1 MINDEKYWVALNAC
15 YEIGPAKLKRLYN
28 YFSSMQKAWEAKDY
42 EWKKAG
48 LEEKTIIALRET
60 TLKIDPDEEMIRLK
74 KEGIKVLTIK
84 QKDFPLNLK
93 NIDRPPAIIYLKG
106 EIKKVDEI
114 ALAIVG
120 TRRMSLYGRQVTE
133 KISYD
138 LARSGMT
145 IVSGL
150 ARGVDSIAHLSAL
163 EAGGRTIAV
172 VGSGL
177 DEQSIY
183 PPDNVGLVKK
193 IITNLGAV
201 ISEYHP
207 GTPALRQHF
216 PARNRLISALSLGVL
231 VTECPSHSGAL
242 LTARAGLE
250 QGKEI
255 FAVPGDIRSLN
266 CEGTNNLIK
275 MGAKAVTCAAEI
287 LEGFGFS
294 RNIEEKAKKII
305 PENKEEAKILDFLTI
320 KPTEFDY
327 LVKKTELDSATLSSV
342 LTMMEI
348 QGKVRNVGM
357 NQYVV
362 RK

>member
-1 MINDEKYWVALNAC
+1 
-15 YEIGPAKLKRLYN
+15 
-28 YFSSMQKAWEAKDY
+28 MQDAWQASNQ
-42 EWKKAG
+42 EWQKAG
-48 LEEKTIIALRET
+48 LEEKVIIALRQT
-60 TLKIDPDEEMIRLK
+60 VAKIDPDEEMVKLLSEKIN
-74 KEGIKVLTIK
+74 VLTAK
-84 QKDFPLNLK
+84 EKNFPQSLK

-106 EIKKVDEI
+106 EIKKTDKI
-114 ALAIVG
+114 ALSVVG

-133 KISYD
+133 KIVGD
-138 LARSGMT
+138 LARTGMT
-145 IVSGL
+145 IISGL
-150 ARGVDSIAHLSAL
+150 ARGVDTIAHQSAL

-177 DEQSIY
+177 DERSLY
-183 PPDNVGLVKK
+183 PFDNLDLAKR
-193 IITNLGAV
+193 IIASGGAI

-231 VTECPSHSGAL
+231 VTECPQRSGAL

-255 FAVPGDIRSLN
+255 FAIPGDIRNEN

-275 MGAKAVTCAAEI
+275 IGAKAITCAAEI
-287 LEGFGFS
+287 LEEFGFS
-294 RNIEEKAKKII
+294 GAIAEKAKKII
-305 PENKEEAKILDFLTI
+305 PETEEEAIILDYLSI
-320 KPTEFDY
+320 QPVEFDQ
-327 LVKKTELDSATLSSV
+327 LVKKTSLDSATLSSV

-357 NQYVV
+357 NQYIL
-362 RK
+362 KK